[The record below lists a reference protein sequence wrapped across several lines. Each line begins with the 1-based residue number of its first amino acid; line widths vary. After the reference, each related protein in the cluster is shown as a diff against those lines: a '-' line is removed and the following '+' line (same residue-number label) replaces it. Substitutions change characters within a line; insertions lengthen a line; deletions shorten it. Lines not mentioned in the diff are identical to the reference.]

1 MKKQIKLFLTAFL
14 AIFIALPMLHAGAAD
29 SKPADGEKAITLAVL
44 KDKSDEV
51 SATGQ
56 YIDSAAKWIV
66 EDGKS
71 YVVATLK
78 SSKWWESFKV
88 QAAQPGS
95 FEDKNFVDVE
105 VLSTDEAAN
114 TRTVKFAVPDINQV
128 LNAKIHI
135 IVTGVPGVGS
145 YDNSYD
151 IRLKFTSEE
160 KGEETGKEDGEN
172 GKEDDE
178 NGNGETP
185 AKPALKDGEYTI
197 SFEAL
202 HEKEDKAS
210 SMARYIAAPA
220 SLTVKNGKN
229 TVAFTLTNNE
239 QIKQFQVEK
248 DGELADSIVVSVDET
263 ANTRVVSFEVDD
275 LSAIVNA
282 KVQGFVAAQ
291 NYTGNHLIRLAFDP
305 SSAKLVKAPIE
316 VKFEDIES
324 SWAKEFI
331 VSLASQGKIKG
342 LSEERFSPD
351 TAITRAQF
359 TVMLARVLD
368 LPTASYEGAFADVTK
383 KLDWAV
389 LEIEAAHRAGIV
401 QGSNSGFKPGDK
413 ISREQMVTMI
423 VKAIEK
429 VNADLLKDVQGS
441 LEFADSATIQDY
453 AKNNVE
459 LAVGLGIID
468 GKVVNGKTVF
478 APKDIAT
485 RAQAAK
491 MIYQLLET
499 IK

>member
-1 MKKQIKLFLTAFL
+1 MKKQITIFLTAFL
-14 AIFIALPMLHAGAAD
+14 ALFIALPVLQAGAAD
-29 SKPADGEKAITLAVL
+29 SKAADGETAITLAVL
-44 KDKSDEV
+44 KDKSDEA

-88 QAAQPGS
+88 QETQPGS
-95 FEDKNFVDVE
+95 FEDNNFVDVE
-105 VLSTDEAAN
+105 VLSSDEAAD

-151 IRLKFTSEE
+151 IRLKFTGED
-160 KGEETGKEDGEN
+160 KGEETGKEDG
-172 GKEDDE
+172 E

-197 SFEAL
+197 NFEAL
-202 HEKEDKAS
+202 HEKEGKAS
-210 SMARYIAAPA
+210 SMGRYIAAPA
-220 SLTVKNGKN
+220 SLTVKDGKN
-229 TVAFTLTNNE
+229 IVAFTLTNNE

-248 DGELADSIVVSVDET
+248 AGELVDSTVVSVDEA
-263 ANTRVVSFEVDD
+263 ANTRVVSFEVENF
-275 LSAIVNA
+275 SAIVNA
-282 KVQGFVAAQ
+282 KVQVYVAAQ
-291 NYTGNHLIRLAFDP
+291 DYTGNHMIRLSFD
-305 SSAKLVKAPIE
+305 AKSVKEVKAPVE
-316 VKFEDIES
+316 VAFEDIDS
-324 SWAKEFI
+324 SWAKEYI

-342 LSEERFSPD
+342 LSDTKFSPG

-359 TVMLARVLD
+359 TVMLARVLE
-368 LPTASYEGAFADVTK
+368 LPTTSYEGAFADVTE

-401 QGSNSGFKPGDK
+401 QGSNSSFKPSDA

-423 VKAIEK
+423 VRAIEK

-441 LEFADSATIQDY
+441 LDFADSAAIQDY

-485 RAQAAK
+485 RAQASK